1 MQIVFPQIRFGC
13 TLNNFTQNP
22 LHRTSN
28 FLHLDMKNLKFQLL
42 FIISFVPFCL
52 SAQNPF
58 HSNGALFSTDG
69 FFKLPESDPRTIFS
83 FNNGWLY
90 HKGDIKDARLTN
102 VADSTWQ
109 QVQLPHGV
117 DILPEEASGGI
128 NYQGIV
134 WYRKH
139 FSVPENVAYKKLSL
153 TFEAIMGKCSIYLNG
168 ELIATHKG
176 GYLPIVVD
184 LSNHLKLQSKNVIAV
199 MADNSDDPSY
209 PPGKP
214 QYELDF
220 CYFGGIYRNAWL
232 TACDPIHISDANII
246 KDASGN
252 GVFVSFD
259 NVSKKQATINV
270 TMNVINES
278 NKSKKITVMFI
289 LKDKDGNVV
298 AQNKKRILLPEGRD
312 GAASQSF
319 ILKDPLLWHPDH
331 PYLYD
336 LYTTV
341 LDDKNQVLDGY
352 YQRVGV
358 KSVILKGKEGM
369 YLNGEPFND
378 KLMGANHHQDYAYV
392 GNAVPDNLAWND
404 AKKLR
409 DAGIRILRLSHYP
422 QSNAF
427 MDACDELGIFT
438 IVPTPG
444 WQFWNKDSSFA
455 ELMYS
460 DIRQMVRRDRNHA
473 CLFAWEP
480 IPNETNY
487 PEYFAKNAYK
497 IVHQEDPNKSCIA
510 ACNYGSADWEMFD
523 LLYAHPFSE
532 EEKHTDKCLFT
543 REWGDNVDNY
553 WSAQNS
559 PSRACI
565 AWGEVPQLIQAT
577 DYANP
582 PFIYDSWEMFYEA
595 PRQVLGG
602 CIWHSFD
609 TQRGYH
615 PDPFYGGI
623 VDVFRQPKYSYELFK
638 SQQSPN
644 SPYEEKEGG
653 RQYHLFIANIM
664 SPFSPADVTVYTN
677 CDSVKLIAYGKDSMT
692 LAPDKSLKIP
702 HAPLVFKN
710 VLKFMDIKDLTHE
723 DIMSSNPDWASLIAI
738 GYANG
743 KQVIMKT
750 RKSVKRPSK
759 LKLVTDLEGIK
770 PIADG
775 SFIIPVFAE
784 MQDENGLIKRLNESL
799 VHFTVKGEGILIGKN
814 LPGINPHKIIW
825 GTAPALVRT
834 TLRSGTIEIIAGMEY
849 PGEQTP
855 ASDTLYI
862 ETRAAAIPSI
872 FNPGDVI
879 NIKNDDPIAS
889 GFGKPATE
897 QMDKLSDAK
906 YSTEPKL

>member
-1 MQIVFPQIRFGC
+1 
-13 TLNNFTQNP
+13 
-22 LHRTSN
+22 
-28 FLHLDMKNLKFQLL
+28 MKNLKIASLFLL
-42 FIISFVPFCL
+42 LSIPFCL
-52 SAQNPF
+52 SAQ
-58 HSNGALFSTDG
+58 HSFYSSGPMFSTNG
-69 FFKLPESDPRTIFS
+69 FFKLPDNDSRMIYS

-90 HKGDIKDARLTN
+90 HKGDFKNAPETN
-102 VADSTWQ
+102 IVDSDWQ

-139 FSVPENVAYKKLSL
+139 FKIPENIAGKKLSL

-168 ELIATHKG
+168 ELIASHKG
-176 GYLPIVVD
+176 GYLPIVID
-184 LSNHLKLQSKNVIAV
+184 LSAKNVKLDSENIIAV

-214 QYELDF
+214 QYALDF

-232 TACDPIHISDANII
+232 TATNPIHITDANII
-246 KDASGN
+246 KTNSGN

-259 NVSKKQATINV
+259 NVSKRQASV
-270 TMNVINES
+270 SVAMNMINES
-278 NKSKKITVMFI
+278 VKSQKVTVLVT
-289 LKDKDGNVV
+289 LKDKDGNIV
-298 AQNKKRILLPEGRD
+298 AQNRKKLFLEKARD
-312 GAASQSF
+312 ATASQSF
-319 ILKDPLLWHPDH
+319 TIKNPLLWHPDH
-331 PYLYD
+331 PYLYN
-336 LYTTV
+336 LYTRIMDNKGQTI
-341 LDDKNQVLDGY
+341 DGY
-352 YQRVGV
+352 YQRVGI
-358 KSVILKGKEGM
+358 KSIILKGKEGM

-480 IPNETNY
+480 IPNETHY
-487 PEYFAKNAYK
+487 PGYFAKNAYQ
-497 IVHQEDPNKSCIA
+497 IVHSEDPNKNCIA
-510 ACNYGSADWEMFD
+510 TCDYGSADWEIFD

-532 EEKHTDKCLFT
+532 AEKHTDKCLFT
-543 REWGDNVDNY
+543 REWGDNVDN
-553 WSAQNS
+553 WSAHNS
-559 PSRACI
+559 PSRASVG
-565 AWGEVPQLIQAT
+565 WGEIPQLIQARH
-577 DYANP
+577 YANP
-582 PFIYDSWEMFYEA
+582 PYRYDSWEMFYEA

-602 CIWHSFD
+602 CLWHSFD

-623 VDVFRQPKYSYELFK
+623 VDEFRQPKYSYELFK

-644 SPYEEKEGG
+644 TPYTQKEEKNP
-653 RQYHLFIANIM
+653 YHLYIANIM
-664 SPFSPADVTVYTN
+664 SPFSPSDVTVYTN
-677 CDSVKLIAYGKDSMT
+677 CDSVRLIAYGKDSMT
-692 LAPDKSLKIP
+692 LAPDKTLKMP
-702 HAPLVFKN
+702 HPMLVFRN
-710 VLKFMDIKDLTHE
+710 VFHFMDIKDLTHRG
-723 DIMSSNPDWASLIAI
+723 IMSSDPDWSSLIAI
-738 GYANG
+738 GFANG
-743 KQVIMKT
+743 KQIIKVT
-750 RKSVKRPSK
+750 RKPSKRPSH
-759 LKLVTDLEGIK
+759 LKLVTDLEGMR
-770 PIADG
+770 PVADG
-775 SFIIPVFAE
+775 GFIIPVFAE
-784 MQDENGLIKRLNESL
+784 MQDKDGIVKRLNESL
-799 VHFTVKGEGILIGKN
+799 IHFTVKGEGILIGKN

-834 TLRSGTIEIIAGMEY
+834 TLKAGTIEIIASMEY
-849 PGEQTP
+849 PGGQTP
-855 ASDTLYI
+855 SADTLYL
-862 ETRAAAIPSI
+862 ETKASDIPSV
-872 FNPGDVI
+872 FNPRDVAQ
-879 NIKNDDPIAS
+879 IKNEETLKS
-889 GFGKPATE
+889 GME
-897 QMDKLSDAK
+897 QLEKLSGAEREKALLQVEKDQAHFM
-906 YSTEPKL
+906 EDPKKDQ